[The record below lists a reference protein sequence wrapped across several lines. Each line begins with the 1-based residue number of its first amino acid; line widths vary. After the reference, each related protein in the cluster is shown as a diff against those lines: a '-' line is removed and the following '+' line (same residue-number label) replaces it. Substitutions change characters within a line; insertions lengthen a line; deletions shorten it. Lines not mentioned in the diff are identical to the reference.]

1 MQSSVDILDESLR
14 DLFHFLKSR
23 SSWKKISVNANVD
36 IDRPSMAILHILL
49 KNYPSKLKLMD
60 IASLL
65 EIEAP
70 YLSRKTSEL
79 VDQGL
84 IQKIPDSKDKRAS
97 YLIPTTKAKQ
107 IDKRINKARHELV
120 QNAIASWSPLDAEK
134 FGNYHKKF
142 VKDLIKQNKEQV

>member
-23 SSWKKISVNANVD
+23 SSWKKISLNANVD

-49 KNYPSKLKLMD
+49 KNSPEKLKLMD
-60 IASLL
+60 VASLL

-70 YLSRKTSEL
+70 YISRKITEL
-79 VDQGL
+79 VDQGF
-84 IQKIPDSKDKRAS
+84 IQKSPDPKDKRAS
-97 YLIPTTKAKQ
+97 YLIPTLQAKQ
-107 IDKRINKARHELV
+107 IDNRINKARYELI
-120 QNAIASWSPLDAEK
+120 QNAIASWSPLDAQK

-142 VKDLIKQNKEQV
+142 VNDLIKNNKEFN